1 MHFANFTLKFE
12 KRTVLE
18 FLFSEKYW
26 GLVVL
31 GSLVLASGMSFL
43 MYFRNRDASE
53 LSSLQRKV
61 LFFLRFASV
70 FMVAVLLAVPL
81 LKTVRKIVQNPVIIV
96 AVDNSLSIKG
106 IQDQEQNKQSAVDLL
121 DAIQKG
127 LSEKFDMAGYTFGE
141 KVQRSTQPDF
151 SEKISNYGEALNV
164 IHNNHFN
171 QNIGALIILGDG
183 IFNLGDNPL
192 NVADKFSFPVFSLA
206 MGDTTIYAD
215 AGITSVRIN
224 KTAFLG
230 NKFPVEADIR
240 YHGLANKTLR
250 FSIEQQGRQIYEELI
265 QTRENDG
272 FRTIPVYLDALE
284 EGLQHYTAKVETV
297 DAEINKTNNTQRFV
311 INILENKQKI
321 LILSNGSHPDAGVL
335 KQALE
340 DQINY
345 EVTLITRE
353 PYPADIKDFNLIVL
367 VQMPSSSQSGRTI
380 LEEASGKRIPLLF
393 ILGSQT
399 HIPQFNLLGLG
410 AEIRPQAGNMED
422 AQPILNKSF
431 ANFTLSN
438 QLKEMLERFPPLKVP
453 FARYNLDP
461 SWNVIAHQ
469 RIRNIETDRPLM
481 AIASKDGKKTG
492 IIFGE
497 GLWRWRMYNYLFGE
511 SHHEFSELV
520 DKMVQYLSLR
530 DNQDNFIID
539 FKPVYQETESVIMT
553 AEVYNDAFEPI
564 ITPEVNMVLSDSAN
578 HEFNYVFDRG
588 NRFYRLDAG
597 RLAPGNYRFSAT
609 VTIGDKEYVENGQ
622 FTVMPVNL
630 EQTET
635 RANHRL
641 LYQIAYQT
649 GGGFYLPE
657 EVEDLI
663 QQVSGHTRIK
673 PFSYFQTQLSGV
685 LNLKW
690 VFFVILIII
699 GTEWFLRKF
708 WGIY

>member
-1 MHFANFTLKFE
+1 M
-12 KRTVLE
+12 E

-26 GLVVL
+26 GLIL
-31 GSLVLASGMSFL
+31 FGSLLLAAGISFL
-43 MYFRNRDASE
+43 MYFRSRDAAE
-53 LSSLQRKV
+53 LSSLQRKI
-61 LFFLRFASV
+61 LSFLRFAAV
-70 FMVAVLLAVPL
+70 FIVAVLLAVPL
-81 LKTVRKIVQNPVIIV
+81 LKTVRKIVQNPVVIV

-106 IQDQEQNKQSAVDLL
+106 LLDHDQNKQSALDLL
-121 DAIQKG
+121 ETVQKG
-127 LSEKFDMAGYTFGE
+127 LSDKFELVGYTFGE
-141 KVQRSTQPDF
+141 GVERSFQPDF
-151 SEKISNYGEALNV
+151 TEKISNYGEALNV
-164 IHNNHFN
+164 IYNNHFN
-171 QNIGALIILGDG
+171 QNIGALVVLGDG

-192 NVADKFSFPVFSLA
+192 NVSEKFNFPVFTLA
-206 MGDTTIYAD
+206 LGDTTTYAD

-224 KTAFLG
+224 KTAFLR
-230 NKFPVEADIR
+230 NKFPVEVDVR
-240 YHGLANKTLR
+240 YQGLQKQTLR
-250 FSIEQQGRQIYEELI
+250 FRIEHQGSLLYEELI
-265 QTRENDG
+265 QTTESDG
-272 FRTIPVYLDALE
+272 FRTISLYLDAE
-284 EGLQHYTAKVETV
+284 NEGLQHYTAKIETT
-297 DAEINKTNNTQRFV
+297 DAELNKTNNSQRFV

-321 LILSNGSHPDAGVL
+321 LILSNGAHPDAGAL

-345 EVTLITRE
+345 EVTLISQE
-353 PYPADIKDFNLIVL
+353 PYPADIKDYNLIVL
-367 VQMPSSSQSGRTI
+367 VQMPSSSNSGRPI
-380 LEEASGKRIPLLF
+380 IEEASRNKIPLLF
-393 ILGSQT
+393 FIGPKT

-410 AEIRPQAGNMED
+410 AEIRPQAGNYED
-422 AQPILNKSF
+422 AQPVLNKLF

-438 QLKEMLERFPPLKVP
+438 QLGEMLVRFPPLKVP
-453 FARYNLDP
+453 FARYVLDP
-461 SWNVIAHQ
+461 SWNIIAYQ

-481 AIASKDGKKTG
+481 AVANRDGIKTG

-511 SHHEFSELV
+511 SHMEFSELA

-530 DNQDNFIID
+530 DNQDNFIVD

-564 ITPEVNMVLSDSAN
+564 VTPEVNMVLSDSAN

-597 RLAPGNYRFSAT
+597 RFPPGNYRFSAT
-609 VTIGDKEYVENGQ
+609 VNIGDKMYDENGN

-630 EQTET
+630 ELAET

-641 LYQIAYQT
+641 LYQMAYQS
-649 GGGFYLPE
+649 GGGFYQSDE
-657 EVEDLI
+657 IEGLI
-663 QQVSGHTRIK
+663 QEVAGHSRIK
-673 PFSYFQTQLSGV
+673 PFSYFQSQLAGI

>member
-1 MHFANFTLKFE
+1 
-12 KRTVLE
+12 
-18 FLFSEKYW
+18 
-26 GLVVL
+26 
-31 GSLVLASGMSFL
+31 L
-43 MYFRNRDASE
+43 MYFRSRDAAE
-53 LSSLQRKV
+53 LSSLQRKI
-61 LFFLRFASV
+61 LSLLRFTVV
-70 FMVAVLLAVPL
+70 FIVAVLLAVPL
-81 LKTVRKIVQNPVIIV
+81 LKTVRKIVQNPVVII

-106 IQDQEQNKQSAVDLL
+106 LHDHDQNKQSALDLL
-121 DAIQKG
+121 DAVQKG
-127 LSEKFDMAGYTFGE
+127 LSDKFELAGYTFGE
-141 KVQRSTQPDF
+141 RVERSFLPDF
-151 SEKISNYGEALNV
+151 SEKISNYGVALNV

-171 QNIGALIILGDG
+171 QNIGALIVLGDG
-183 IFNLGDNPL
+183 IFNLGENPL
-192 NVADKFSFPVFSLA
+192 NVSEKLNFPVFTLA
-206 MGDTTIYAD
+206 LGDTTIYAD
-215 AGITSVRIN
+215 AGISSVRIN

-230 NKFPVEADIR
+230 NKFPVEVDIR
-240 YHGLANKTLR
+240 HQGLQSHTLR
-250 FSIEQQGRQIYEELI
+250 FSIEHQGRLLYEELI
-265 QTRENDG
+265 QTTDRDG
-272 FRTIPVYLDALE
+272 FRTISVYLDAE
-284 EGLQHYTAKVETV
+284 NEGLQHYSAKIETT
-297 DAEINKTNNTQRFV
+297 DAELNKTNNFQRFV

-321 LILSNGSHPDAGVL
+321 LILSNGSHPDAGAL

-345 EVTLITRE
+345 EVTLVSQE
-353 PYPADIKDFNLIVL
+353 PYPAEIKEYNLIVL
-367 VQMPSSSQSGRTI
+367 VQMPSSSNSGRTI
-380 LEEASGKRIPLLF
+380 MEEASRNKIPLLF
-393 ILGSQT
+393 FIGPQT

-422 AQPILNKSF
+422 AQPVLNKSF

-438 QLKEMLERFPPLKVP
+438 NLNEMMERFPPLKVP
-453 FARYNLDP
+453 FARYVLDH
-461 SWNVIAHQ
+461 SWNIIAYQ

-481 AIASKDGKKTG
+481 AVANREGIKTG

-511 SHHEFSELV
+511 SHLEFSEFV

-564 ITPEVNMVLSDSAN
+564 VTPEVNMVLSDSAN
-578 HEFNYVFDRG
+578 HEFSYVFDRG

-597 RLAPGNYRFSAT
+597 RFPPGNYRFSAT
-609 VTIGDKEYVENGQ
+609 VAIGDNVYDENGN

-649 GGGFYLPE
+649 GGGFYLPQ
-657 EVEDLI
+657 EVEGLI
-663 QQVSGHTRIK
+663 QEVAGHTRIK
-673 PFSYFQTQLSGV
+673 PFSYFQSQLAGI

-699 GTEWFLRKF
+699 GTEWFLRKY